1 MRHSSVESLHAARV
15 VLGSTLF
22 HGNHEV
28 QLLLPILL
36 CDSKDVSSEGFME
49 HVLKTLAQDGSPWKT
64 AVFS

>member
-1 MRHSSVESLHAARV
+1 MRHHLVESLHAAGIMF
-15 VLGSTLF
+15 GSTLF

-28 QLLLPILL
+28 QLLLQIIL

-49 HVLKTLAQDGSPWKT
+49 HVLKPWAQDGSPWKR